1 MAGRPPRSER
11 ARRPFWLHQA
21 AEYLLGI
28 VLVAQGLQMPD
39 PVVPTVA
46 GALVMLNAATAIG
59 PLGAFRLAGRK
70 AHRVADLAVLGIIV
84 SAALQPWVFVDAG
97 SRGIMLVVAGVLG
110 VVWYYT
116 DFAERPER
124 ARRRVAQAGPRSEQI
139 GRSAG
144 RAAGGFVSGWKQ
156 RNQEQPPGRP

>member
-1 MAGRPPRSER
+1 MAEGSRRAER

-28 VLVAQGLQMPD
+28 VLVMQGLQMPE
-39 PVVPTVA
+39 PLVPAVA
-46 GALVMLNAATAIG
+46 GVLVMLNAATAKG
-59 PLGAFRLAGRK
+59 PLGAFRVAGRR
-70 AHRVADLAVLGIIV
+70 AHRIADLAVLAFLVLAAIQPFV
-84 SAALQPWVFVDAG
+84 SADAA
-97 SRGIMLVVAGVLG
+97 SRGIVLVIAGVLA

-124 ARRRVAQAGPRSEQI
+124 VQRRDARAGPRSEQV

-144 RAAGGFVSGWKQ
+144 RAAGHFVSDWKK
-156 RNQEQPPGRP
+156 RNQDG

>member
-1 MAGRPPRSER
+1 MAERSRSER

-28 VLVAQGLQMPD
+28 ILVMQGLQMPQ
-39 PVVPTVA
+39 PLVPAAA
-46 GALVMLNAATAIG
+46 GVLVMLNAATAIG
-59 PLGAFRLAGRK
+59 PLGAFRLAGRRT
-70 AHRVADLAVLGIIV
+70 HRIADLVVLGV
-84 SAALQPWVFVDAG
+84 LVVAAVQPFVEVDAA
-97 SRGIMLVVAGVLG
+97 SRGIVLVIAGVLA

-124 ARRRVAQAGPRSEQI
+124 AKRRDARAGPRSDRI

-144 RAAGGFVSGWKQ
+144 RAAGNFVSDWKR
-156 RNQEQPPGRP
+156 RNP